1 MSFTKQ
7 EVKQIAITAPLTA
20 YTPLTGT
27 ITSSDTVLQ
36 GIEKNAGNLAVTNIT
51 IGAIQVG
58 NNLFNY
64 YNFR

>member
-7 EVKQIAITAPLTA
+7 EVRVIAITAPLTG
-20 YTPLTGT
+20 YTAGAGT
-27 ITSSDTVLQ
+27 ITAADTILQ
-36 GIEKNAGNLAVTNIT
+36 AIQKTTGNLAVTNTT
-51 IGAIQVG
+51 IGSIQTG